1 MKTLRLTAC
10 AAAMAGMLSMYST
23 TALSQAAPDALAQ
36 AKAEVAAAQAALK
49 AAQDKL
55 KALEAQGAPAAA
67 PAAASAPAA
76 APAADS
82 AGGALLTQMPAIA
95 DGAQVIYVSKET
107 GNNRGAG
114 DISKPMKNLQKAIDK
129 AGDNA
134 VILVAQGN
142 YFGTLDAGNIIINK
156 PLKIYGGFSPDF
168 KTRDI
173 LKYRTLVQPTAT
185 SNGTAKGQG
194 TMQITVG
201 NPHNQR
207 SDVGEVVIDGL
218 LFNRGNSISYNA
230 RGEGRPEGVESPM
243 MQPIGGAG
251 IGGPD
256 LTETNVL
263 TTETAELYLDNPSA
277 NITIRNCAF
286 VNGPNYGVRG
296 MFKGKADIQ
305 NNIFVALRMA
315 AVEIPGS
322 HATTNSVVNFKNNTV
337 LFIWSRLKDLGDMGY
352 GYRYM
357 TKTDSYL
364 DRNIIGLTTFSGIDR
379 TRVDSPASKEAQRK
393 TTCTNS
399 IFFLNRQ
406 ADLTIPGG
414 GMYQRIKVEGFED
427 VEQLAEVEGNV
438 ALKDPSV
445 FKGKIDPAYLNGF
458 LNVSYKEKT
467 SYDPNSP
474 QNTFRA
480 AMGMNMVGQ
489 MQSSA
494 TMFMNRYNFDKALEL
509 FGAVEGYGA
518 QK

>member
-23 TALSQAAPDALAQ
+23 SALSQAAPDALAQ

-49 AAQDKL
+49 AAQEKL
-55 KALEAQGAPAAA
+55 QALQAGGSPAAT
-67 PAAASAPAA
+67 AAS
-76 APAADS
+76 DS
-82 AGGALLTQMPAIA
+82 ASSGLLTQMPAIA

-114 DISKPMKNLQKAIDK
+114 DINKPMKNLQKAIDK

-156 PLKIYGGFSPDF
+156 PVKIYGGFSPDF

-173 LKYRTLVQPTAT
+173 LKYRTLVQPTAA

-207 SDVGEVVIDGL
+207 NDVGEVVIDGL
-218 LFNRGNSISYNA
+218 LFNRGNAISYNA

-256 LTETNVL
+256 LTEKNVL
-263 TTETAELYLDNPSA
+263 TTETAELYFDNPSA

-296 MFKGKADIQ
+296 MFKGKATIE

-322 HATTNSVVNFKNNTV
+322 SATTNSVVNFKNNTV

-379 TRVDSPASKEAQRK
+379 TRIDSPASKEAQRK

-399 IFFLNRQ
+399 MFFLNRQ

-438 ALKDPSV
+438 SLKDPSV

-458 LNVSYKEKT
+458 LNVSYTEKT

-480 AMGMNMVGQ
+480 AMGMNMVGS
-489 MQSSA
+489 MQSKAS
-494 TMFMNRYNFDKALEL
+494 MFMNRYNFDKALEL

>member
-1 MKTLRLTAC
+1 
-10 AAAMAGMLSMYST
+10 MAGMLSMYST